1 MDDLISKYF
10 RADLT
15 EAEEKTVADVLL
27 SSPEE
32 ALRLRD
38 LAEARYRSYGLPDP
52 TRMGGPP
59 PAGPSAGKNIPAGP
73 WMMSV
78 VLLGFLGGM
87 AGLGTYMVR
96 SRGTLPPSG
105 VTLTGEGPSQKG
117 TDPSGQATGAGQSN
131 GALPPLSTGDP
142 DSTDAPSA
150 PPKVPS
156 QAKSF
161 PPPGSASAHGWT
173 PQLASSLA
181 PGDYSNLGVLVQQAI
196 EGPVSVLV
204 LDGAGRRKMVIFQGN
219 LKPGEWVFNWD
230 GHYPDGRLLE
240 EGFYEVEVAS
250 GSVTQKRRIS
260 ITAP

>member
-1 MDDLISKYF
+1 MDDLIPKYF

-15 EAEEKTVADVLL
+15 EAEEKAVAEILA

-32 ALRLRD
+32 AQRLRD
-38 LAEARYRSYGLPDP
+38 LAEARYRSYGLPEP
-52 TRMGGPP
+52 IRPGGP
-59 PAGPSAGKNIPAGP
+59 APSCPSVGRNFPAGP
-73 WMMSV
+73 WVMSV

-87 AGLGTYMVR
+87 AGLGVYMVH
-96 SRGTLPPSG
+96 SRAALEPSSA
-105 VTLTGEGPSQKG
+105 VLTGADLAGQESDAGQTRGSLQPLPTGDQDSS
-117 TDPSGQATGAGQSN
+117 DPSGAS
-131 GALPPLSTGDP
+131 
-142 DSTDAPSA
+142 
-150 PPKVPS
+150 PKVPS
-156 QAKSF
+156 RAKA
-161 PPPGSASAHGWT
+161 PPPPSSAQAHGWT

-181 PGDYSNLGVLVQQAI
+181 PGDYSNLGVLVQQAV
-196 EGPVSVLV
+196 EGPVSVRV
-204 LDGAGRRKMVIFQGN
+204 LDGANRPKMVIFQGN